1 MSWGLYNGG
10 GGGGD
15 EWGAPECQ
23 SSLVVCFRCF
33 PLAGEAAQAS
43 LAAACKGS
51 KQVNHKAV
59 MLHNIYIYIYI
70 LSSYDIMPL
79 YTILYTCILC
89 TCICYTICYT
99 VYKVNQERRKVQTG
113 CAVEDE
119 QPCMQHLKLQ
129 LGWGPGGEG
138 VVQSR
143 ACCSERSIM
152 QSQRA

>member
-1 MSWGLYNGG
+1 MSWGLYNG

-59 MLHNIYIYIYI
+59 MLHNIYIYIVIIRYHATI
-70 LSSYDIMPL
+70 Y
-79 YTILYTCILC
+79 YTIHLHTMYMYLLYYMLYCI
-89 TCICYTICYT
+89 
-99 VYKVNQERRKVQTG
+99 
-113 CAVEDE
+113 
-119 QPCMQHLKLQ
+119 
-129 LGWGPGGEG
+129 
-138 VVQSR
+138 
-143 ACCSERSIM
+143 
-152 QSQRA
+152 